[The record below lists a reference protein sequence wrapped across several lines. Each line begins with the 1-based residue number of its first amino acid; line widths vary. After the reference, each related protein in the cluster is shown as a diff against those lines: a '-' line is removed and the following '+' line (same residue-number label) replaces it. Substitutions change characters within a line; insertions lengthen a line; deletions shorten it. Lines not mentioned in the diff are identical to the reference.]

1 MIIIESE
8 IKAILLFFINL
19 ILRVTLLKKNKKNIN
34 VIDEVALFVS
44 MGNYKL
50 M

>member
-19 ILRVTLLKKNKKNIN
+19 ILRVTLLKKLKNIN

-44 MGNYKL
+44 IGNYKL